1 MTLTVIKASNETFKE
16 TVEINTV
23 EELFD
28 FLDENGGHDLIISRR
43 IAIENE
49 DGTDFDEVCGIE
61 IYDDYREQ
69 GLTKLLFHDTI
80 KTVKER
86 EELKMYIIHE
96 ENHSCLCVAENLGKG
111 IMWLI
116 DNDWLD
122 GSRELF
128 NYETCED
135 CQVKDLV
142 KGAEEDP
149 YLILTHL
156 IDLTA
161 KEGTEAVIEWLENVG
176 FGFHEIEVA

>member
-1 MTLTVIKASNETFKE
+1 
-16 TVEINTV
+16 
-23 EELFD
+23 
-28 FLDENGGHDLIISRR
+28 
-43 IAIENE
+43 
-49 DGTDFDEVCGIE
+49 
-61 IYDDYREQ
+61 
-69 GLTKLLFHDTI
+69 
-80 KTVKER
+80 
-86 EELKMYIIHE
+86 MYIIHE